1 MAYYDNKIGK
11 YCLTEE
17 EMVTLPKDEAK
28 AKLGKGMLKSGSLIA
43 GGVSISAATTLTGI
57 ASIPVAVAGAVCIGA
72 YMGLSGLTKCIIEIR
87 DYFRNNKR
95 LEYDENN
102 EKSR

>member
-1 MAYYDNKIGK
+1 MAYYDKKIGK

-28 AKLGKGMLKSGSLIA
+28 AKLGKGILTCSALIA
-43 GGVSISAATTLTGI
+43 GGVAIPAATVVTGI
-57 ASIPVAVAGAVCIGA
+57 ASFPAAIIGASVIGA
-72 YMGLSGLTKCIIEIR
+72 YMGLSGFANIALQVR

-95 LEYDENN
+95 LEYDLEN
-102 EKSR
+102 EKNR